1 VFEVIDPVQ
10 DPHVVKYDKAHLVL
24 LDIVHNTLEF
34 TREPYEKVKS
44 IAKSLGVKVKT
55 KAFTANTVTE
65 LAKLIERSKDSL
77 EEGFVLE
84 DREGQFLK
92 VKLPIYKD
100 IRVLREIYKKGD
112 WNKISRE
119 EVMNK
124 YNDLPI
130 TRSFLLSYT
139 QEQFEGLAG
148 RNFVEKVH
156 SQQIEELI

>member
-1 VFEVIDPVQ
+1 MNENI
-10 DPHVVKYDKAHLVL
+10 A
-24 LDIVHNTLEF
+24 EF
-34 TREPYEKVKS
+34 VRKFSYKPIK
-44 IAKSLGVKVKT
+44 
-55 KAFTANTVTE
+55 ANTVTE
-65 LAKLIERSKDSL
+65 LSKLIERSKHSL

-112 WNKISRE
+112 WDKISRE
-119 EVMNK
+119 EVRGR

-139 QEQFEGLAG
+139 QEQFEGLQG
-148 RNFVEKVH
+148 RNFIEKVY
-156 SQQIEELI
+156 SQKIEELI

>member
-1 VFEVIDPVQ
+1 
-10 DPHVVKYDKAHLVL
+10 
-24 LDIVHNTLEF
+24 
-34 TREPYEKVKS
+34 
-44 IAKSLGVKVKT
+44 
-55 KAFTANTVTE
+55 
-65 LAKLIERSKDSL
+65 
-77 EEGFVLE
+77 VLE

-130 TRSFLLSYT
+130 TRSFLLTYT
-139 QEQFEGLAG
+139 QEQFEGLIG

-156 SQQIEELI
+156 SQQIEELV